1 MSKTVTLKP
10 RMSEKTYGLSANGVY
25 VFEVPKEVNKHEI
38 HQAVTKQFG
47 VTVVDV
53 NTIVAKGKPKRTVR
67 KGARPTAGSRSDV
80 KKAYVTLKSGDHIP
94 VFAAMEEAKDEE
106 EKAAKKN
113 KAASAK
119 QEKK

>member
-25 VFEVPKEVNKHEI
+25 VFEVPKDVNKHDVNR
-38 HQAVTKQFG
+38 AVSKQFG
-47 VTVVDV
+47 VTVTDI
-53 NTIVAKGKPKRTVR
+53 NMMVAKGKPKRTIR

-94 VFAAMEEAKDEE
+94 VFAAMEEAKAEE
-106 EKAAKKN
+106 EKAAKKEN
-113 KAASAK
+113 K
-119 QEKK
+119 Q

>member
-25 VFEVPKEVNKHEI
+25 VFEVPKEVNKHEVN
-38 HQAVTKQFG
+38 QAVAKQFG
-47 VTVVDV
+47 VTVIDV
-53 NTIVAKGKPKRTVR
+53 NMMVAKGKPKRTVR
-67 KGARPTAGSRSDV
+67 KGARPTAGSRSDI

-94 VFAAMEEAKDEE
+94 VFAAMEEAKGEE
-106 EKAAKKN
+106 AADKKKAE
-113 KAASAK
+113 SAK